1 MKVEYDRQHNIQTCN
16 QMYDPVQIPILT
28 SSSLDSIPN
37 NTLVKCVG
45 MVQDMFNP
53 EYFVSEYKDPNGNWH
68 TTRYGDDVAGDIAEG
83 CETKFDE
90 RHPMLV
96 VPIPA
101 CSQWMMDKTETAA
114 FESVLQFQTGAPQK
128 REKRSLDTDDMAVDQ
143 SNSAQDVPPG
153 NSSVNVDDSAAAAAP
168 HGAKKASGEQP
179 ANNTKDSSIENQLEN
194 IPHGSCV
201 VHIYDGSGG
210 VKLNDMVQVI
220 GILSRVPG
228 LAPYDA
234 MDEDQEG
241 IASKIP
247 TSVAPRVHAISITKL
262 TSSWAEPQAPLDSST
277 IQQARTQTK
286 EFLSALLGGD
296 EVAAE
301 YLLMQIISRVHM
313 RTQDS
318 GASALGTMPMNLTGV
333 PDKSPG
339 FAQELSNALSLLLPS
354 VKFLALDIDSLNRS
368 PWYPCKLQN
377 QAFLSVAP
385 LQLPA
390 GTVVLLD
397 ETAMTAGQLTETGLK
412 NLGAIQTMMQLQKLP
427 YDFQFY
433 QLDQPTDQPIIIISV
448 GKTMLHGAGE
458 IQVPL
463 KPTPSSLQNG
473 NEIPSVTQLSKKLD
487 LNLVRQYISLVRH
500 MEFSIP
506 QDMERQIEKDMTQA
520 RKKDASNVN
529 AATFHC
535 WLNVRL
541 CCR

>member
-1 MKVEYDRQHNIQTCN
+1 
-16 QMYDPVQIPILT
+16 MYSIMQIPILT
-28 SSSLDSIPN
+28 SSTLDTIPN

-53 EYFVSEYKDPNGNWH
+53 EYFVSEYKDSSGNWR
-68 TTRYGDDVAGDIAEG
+68 TTRYGDDVAGDIVEG

-101 CSQWMMDKTETAA
+101 CSPWMMDKTEADA
-114 FESVLQFQTGAPQK
+114 FESIQQFQVGVSQM
-128 REKRSLDTDDMAVDQ
+128 REKRSLDTDDMAVDDQ
-143 SNSAQDVPPG
+143 SNKPVQDVTTG
-153 NSSVNVDDSAAAAAP
+153 NTSSIMVDGSTTP
-168 HGAKKASGEQP
+168 HGAKKAPVEQP
-179 ANNTKDSSIENQLEN
+179 VNDAKAPTIENQLEN

-210 VKLNDMVQVI
+210 VKLNDMVEVV
-220 GILSRVPG
+220 GVLSRVPG

-234 MDEDQEG
+234 MDEDHEG

-247 TSVAPRVHAISITKL
+247 TSVAPRVHAISISKL
-262 TSSWAEPQAPLDSST
+262 SSPCPEPHTPLDSST
-277 IQQARTQTK
+277 IQQARAQTK
-286 EFLSALLGGD
+286 EFLAALLGGD

-301 YLLMQIISRVHM
+301 YLLIQIISRVHM

-318 GASALGTMPMNLTGV
+318 GASALGTMPMNLTGL
-333 PDKSPG
+333 PDKSSG
-339 FAQELSNALSLLLPS
+339 FVQELSNALSLLLPS
-354 VKFLALDIDSLNRS
+354 LKFLALDIDSLNKS

-412 NLGAIQTMMQLQKLP
+412 NLGAIQTMMQFQKLP

-433 QLDQPTDQPIIIISV
+433 QLDQPTDQPIIIMSV

-458 IQVPL
+458 IHVPL
-463 KPTPSSLQNG
+463 KPAPSSLQNG
-473 NEIPSVTQLSKKLD
+473 NEIPSVAHLSKKLD

-500 MEFSIP
+500 LEFSIP
-506 QDMERQIEKDMTQA
+506 QDMEQEIEKDMTQA

-535 WLNVRL
+535 WLNVR
-541 CCR
+541 CFC